1 MMAIDVLTS
10 MAFWVWVSIWVTML
24 YVCGSC
30 QFWNKMLCLE
40 SRYRKHAISM
50 DSSSRDVSIRA
61 FMDIEIFF
69 HFVTGRG

>member
-30 QFWNKMLCLE
+30 QFRNGIKCYAL
-40 SRYRKHAISM
+40 
-50 DSSSRDVSIRA
+50 RA
-61 FMDIEIFF
+61 DIEYDF
-69 HFVTGRG
+69 HESVHQET